1 VDRLIEV
8 SREFKEAVYA
18 PIRKTSA
25 KVNFEILDNEA
36 YNDVSSSA
44 STEAHLSRVSQ
55 VTDKVRKASNQ
66 YATFERDY
74 FRLDG
79 SFRIPPK
86 PDEDVRNEL
95 GWWSG
100 DICGEDGVFTVP
112 QILTLTF
119 SAEHNSMGLTIHFDA
134 LTNEYA
140 SDFDIE
146 VYQAN
151 NVLIASESVI
161 DNKDAIFVWL
171 HGLDDYRKIVIT
183 IRKWAHGFRRARIL
197 EIDFGVVNEYEG
209 DKLIKVAL
217 IEQMN
222 VVGDTLPANEIKFT
236 IDNSSK
242 EFNILNPQGFY
253 RFLKERQQV
262 SLNIGVEIEED
273 VFEYVST
280 SGYYLTDWQSDEGAL
295 TTSFTARNIFEL
307 FEKEYTPSAVF
318 NNFFDLAEDILKQAG
333 VVFYSIDSTLRD
345 IETTG
350 FKDKVTYRKALQCIG
365 IASKSA
371 VYQDRS
377 STVVIKPFEILD
389 ESTSYIHFAGYDMF
403 TGMVTPT
410 VYSGYDM
417 KNITFDNVYK
427 EPQIKLDKL
436 LQTLVMT
443 VYAGETKQEYIFYN
457 PEVKEGASL
466 KCDIP
471 LINSEEH
478 AADIAKW
485 IIAESNLRALYQ
497 VNWRQNP
504 ALETGDIVIIEDSFG
519 AEKQSRIIK
528 QEYEFV
534 GYLNG
539 KTETKGGV

>member
-1 VDRLIEV
+1 MIEV

-36 YNDVSSSA
+36 YEDARPTASS
-44 STEAHLSRVSQ
+44 EAPLSRIDQ
-55 VTDKVRKASNQ
+55 VTDKVRKLTNK

-86 PDEDVRNEL
+86 SAEVVPNEV
-95 GWWSG
+95 GWWSEE
-100 DICGEDGVFTVP
+100 ICDADGMFDVP
-112 QILTLTF
+112 QTLTLTF
-119 SAEHNSMGLTIHFDA
+119 TEPHNSMGLTLIFDTM
-134 LTNEYA
+134 TNEHA
-140 SDFDIE
+140 LDFDIA
-146 VYQAN
+146 VYQEN
-151 NVLIASESVI
+151 DLLIASEKI
-161 DNKDAIFVWL
+161 TDNQNTSFIWL
-171 HGLDDYRKIVIT
+171 NGLDEYRKIVIT
-183 IRKWAHGFRRARIL
+183 IRKWAHPYRRARIV

-209 DKLIKVAL
+209 DKLIKVNL

-222 VVGDTLPANEIKFT
+222 VVGDTLPANELKFT
-236 IDNSSK
+236 IDNSTK
-242 EFNILNPQGFY
+242 EFNILNPEGFY
-253 RFLKERQQV
+253 RFLKERQEV
-262 SLNIGVEIEED
+262 SLSIGVEIEED
-273 VFEYVST
+273 VFEYVNT
-280 SGYYLTDWQSDEGAL
+280 KGYYLTDWQSDEGAL
-295 TTSFTARNIFEL
+295 TTTFTARNSFEL
-307 FEKEYTPSAVF
+307 LEKEYTQSQGIETF
-318 NNFFDLAEDILKQAG
+318 YDLAEDVLVSAG
-333 VVFYSIDSTLRD
+333 VKDYFIDESLMD
-345 IETTG
+345 IPTNG
-350 FKDKVTYRKALQCIG
+350 FVEKVTYRKALQSIG

-371 VYQDRS
+371 VYQGRNNI
-377 STVVIKPFEILD
+377 VVIKPFEILD
-389 ESTSYIHFAGYDMF
+389 VGTSFIHHAGPDMF

-443 VYAGETKQEYIFYN
+443 VYENGTKQEYVFQN
-457 PEVKEGASL
+457 SEVKEGASL
-466 KCDIP
+466 RCDIP
-471 LINSEEH
+471 LINSIEH
-478 AADIAKW
+478 ATDIAKW

-504 ALETGDIVIIEDSFG
+504 ALECGDIVIIEDSFG

-528 QEYEFV
+528 QEYEFQ